1 MKLSDSDKT
10 FINENISNPDEIINS
25 DDVNLVLSK
34 ISEIMMLEGFDSDD
48 EINDFGRMAER
59 VYDNIFYNN

>member
-1 MKLSDSDKT
+1 MKLSNSDKN
-10 FINENISNPDEIINS
+10 FINKNILNA
-25 DDVNLVLSK
+25 DD
-34 ISEIMMLEGFDSDD
+34 FDSDD